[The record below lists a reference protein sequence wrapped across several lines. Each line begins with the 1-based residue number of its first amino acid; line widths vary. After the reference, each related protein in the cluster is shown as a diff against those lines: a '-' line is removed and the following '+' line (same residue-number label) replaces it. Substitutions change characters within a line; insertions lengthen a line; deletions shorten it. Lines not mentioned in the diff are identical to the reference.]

1 MNKRKKIIIVLITI
15 IVLLVLFLPL
25 PVGSFDDGG
34 ARVYSALTYKIIKW
48 HKLVAET
55 SSNGSVD
62 TVYFYNK
69 TSVFWIPDKFKSI
82 DELWKMDYEKGG
94 FEKVFF
100 SKNELAINWGL

>member
-1 MNKRKKIIIVLITI
+1 MNKRKKKIIFLIII

-25 PVGSFDDGG
+25 PVGTTDGG

-55 SSNGSVD
+55 NSNGSVD

-69 TSVFWIPDKFKSI
+69 TSVFWIPDKYKSI
-82 DELWKMDYEKGG
+82 GELWKMDLEKGG

-100 SKNELAINWGL
+100 SKNE

>member
-34 ARVYSALTYKIIKW
+34 TRVYSALTYKII
-48 HKLVAET
+48 AET
-55 SSNGSVD
+55 NHD
-62 TVYFYNK
+62 VYFYNK

-82 DELWKMDYEKGG
+82 DELWKIDFEKGE
-94 FEKVFF
+94 FEKVLH
-100 SKNELAINWGL
+100 SKNE

>member
-34 ARVYSALTYKIIKW
+34 TRVYSALTYKILKW
-48 HKLVAET
+48 HKLVADRN
-55 SSNGSVD
+55 SDGSVD
-62 TVYFYNK
+62 AVYFYNK

-82 DELWKMDYEKGG
+82 DELWKIDFEKGE
-94 FEKVFF
+94 FEKVLH
-100 SKNELAINWGL
+100 SKNE

>member
-34 ARVYSALTYKIIKW
+34 TRVYSALTYKILKW
-48 HKLVAET
+48 HKLVADRN
-55 SSNGSVD
+55 SDGSVD
-62 TVYFYNK
+62 AVYFYNK

-82 DELWKMDYEKGG
+82 DELWKIDFEKGG
-94 FEKVFF
+94 FEKILF
-100 SKNELAINWGL
+100 SKNE

>member
-34 ARVYSALTYKIIKW
+34 TRVYSALTYKIIKW
-48 HKLVAET
+48 HTLVAET
-55 SSNGSVD
+55 NHD
-62 TVYFYNK
+62 VYFYNK

-82 DELWKMDYEKGG
+82 DELWKIDFEKGG
-94 FEKVFF
+94 FEKVLF
-100 SKNELAINWGL
+100 SKNE